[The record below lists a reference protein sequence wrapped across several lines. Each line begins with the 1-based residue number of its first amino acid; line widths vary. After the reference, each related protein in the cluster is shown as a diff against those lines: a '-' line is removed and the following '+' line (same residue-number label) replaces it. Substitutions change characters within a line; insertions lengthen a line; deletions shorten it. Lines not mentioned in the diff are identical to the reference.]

1 MPTETTV
8 RAQQLQPGAP
18 DEADYRAF
26 CSALSES
33 ARGRAFLAEYARR
46 NRNADTRPLLT
57 AIERL
62 QVSLAA
68 DPAAPAEVLVKQKLR
83 ALLDDITAA
92 QNEIEASV
100 MAIRT
105 AKLADLIAMVEQRLV
120 EIMASAVTGSMT
132 NPMTCAVPREPL
144 QQAPPDIPAEEA
156 RTHLAVVPP
165 SDQPELP
172 IPSPAVAQPPP
183 IALVRAEKTMAEVAF
198 AEPRPAF
205 PEDEARPAPAAA
217 APIAGNS
224 KASAPTDPFAA
235 INSLSEEERLA
246 LFT

>member
-1 MPTETTV
+1 MPTDTTA

-18 DEADYRAF
+18 DDADYHAF
-26 CSALSES
+26 CTALSES

-46 NRNADTRPLLT
+46 NRNTDTRPLLS

-62 QVSLAA
+62 QISLAA
-68 DPAAPAEVLVKQKLR
+68 DPATPAEVLVKQKLR
-83 ALLDDITAA
+83 ALLDDINTA

-120 EIMASAVTGSMT
+120 EIMAPAMSSPA
-132 NPMTCAVPREPL
+132 PREPL
-144 QQAPPDIPAEEA
+144 PPPPPEEAAEEA

-172 IPSPAVAQPPP
+172 IPSPALAQPPP
-183 IALVRAEKTMAEVAF
+183 IALVRIETAMAEVAF
-198 AEPRPAF
+198 AEPQ
-205 PEDEARPAPAAA
+205 PEPMEPKAAPPAA
-217 APIAGNS
+217 APIPPVPL
-224 KASAPTDPFAA
+224 KAPMPADPLAA
-235 INSLSEEERLA
+235 IKMLSEEERLA

>member
-1 MPTETTV
+1 MPTETTA

-26 CSALSES
+26 CTALSES

-46 NRNADTRPLLT
+46 NRNADTRPLLS
-57 AIERL
+57 ANERL
-62 QVSLAA
+62 QISLAA
-68 DPAAPAEVLVKQKLR
+68 DPAPPAEVLAKQKMR
-83 ALLDDITAA
+83 ALLHDITTA

-120 EIMASAVTGSMT
+120 EIITSAVSS
-132 NPMTCAVPREPL
+132 PAPVEPL
-144 QQAPPDIPAEEA
+144 PQPPLDTPTEQT
-156 RTHLAVVPP
+156 RPLAVVPP
-165 SDQPELP
+165 PDQPELP

-183 IALVRAEKTMAEVAF
+183 IALVRPETTMAEVTF
-198 AEPRPAF
+198 AEPQPAAKETKPPRPAAG
-205 PEDEARPAPAAA
+205 PVAGDPSQAPT
-217 APIAGNS
+217 
-224 KASAPTDPFAA
+224 PTDPLAA
-235 INSLSEEERLA
+235 INSLSEYERLA

>member
-8 RAQQLQPGAP
+8 RAQQLQPGSP

-68 DPAAPAEVLVKQKLR
+68 DPATPAEALVKQKLR
-83 ALLDDITAA
+83 VLLDDITTA

-120 EIMASAVTGSMT
+120 EIMASATSS
-132 NPMTCAVPREPL
+132 PVPRS
-144 QQAPPDIPAEEA
+144 APRTVAAAAGGRAHRRGAHPSCRRAAARSA
-156 RTHLAVVPP
+156 RTADPLARI
-165 SDQPELP
+165 S
-172 IPSPAVAQPPP
+172 
-183 IALVRAEKTMAEVAF
+183 
-198 AEPRPAF
+198 
-205 PEDEARPAPAAA
+205 PAAA
-217 APIAGNS
+217 DRAGSCGNNDGGS
-224 KASAPTDPFAA
+224 YLCRASVCD
-235 INSLSEEERLA
+235 SGE
-246 LFT
+246 

>member
-68 DPAAPAEVLVKQKLR
+68 DPATPAEALVKQKLR
-83 ALLDDITAA
+83 VLLDDITTA

-120 EIMASAVTGSMT
+120 EIMASATSS
-132 NPMTCAVPREPL
+132 PVPREPL
-144 QQAPPDIPAEEA
+144 PQPPLDAHTEEA
-156 RTHLAVVPP
+156 RIRLAVVPP
-165 SDQPELP
+165 PDQPELP
-172 IPSPAVAQPPP
+172 IPSPAVAQQPP
-183 IALVRAEKTMAEVAF
+183 IALVRAETTMAEVTF
-198 AEPRPAF
+198 AVPQPAI
-205 PEDEARPAPAAA
+205 PANEARPAP
-217 APIAGNS
+217 PVAGPV
-224 KASAPTDPFAA
+224 KASTPTDPLAA

>member
-1 MPTETTV
+1 MPTDTTA

-18 DEADYRAF
+18 DDADYHAF
-26 CSALSES
+26 CTALSES

-46 NRNADTRPLLT
+46 NRNTDTRPLLS

-62 QVSLAA
+62 QISLAA
-68 DPAAPAEVLVKQKLR
+68 DPATPAEVLVKQKLR
-83 ALLDDITAA
+83 ALLDDINTA

-120 EIMASAVTGSMT
+120 EIMAPAMSSPA
-132 NPMTCAVPREPL
+132 PREPL
-144 QQAPPDIPAEEA
+144 PPPPEEPAEEA
-156 RTHLAVVPP
+156 RARLAVVPP

-183 IALVRAEKTMAEVAF
+183 IALVRIETAMAEVAF
-198 AEPRPAF
+198 AEPQPEPMNEPKAAPPAVA
-205 PEDEARPAPAAA
+205 PIPPAPLK
-217 APIAGNS
+217 APM
-224 KASAPTDPFAA
+224 PTDPLAA
-235 INSLSEEERLA
+235 IKMLSEEERLA

>member
-1 MPTETTV
+1 MPTDTTA

-18 DEADYRAF
+18 DDADYHAF
-26 CSALSES
+26 CTALSES

-46 NRNADTRPLLT
+46 NRNTDTRPLLS

-62 QVSLAA
+62 QISLAA
-68 DPAAPAEVLVKQKLR
+68 DPATPAEVLVKQKLR
-83 ALLDDITAA
+83 ALLDDINTA

-120 EIMASAVTGSMT
+120 EIMAPAMSSPA
-132 NPMTCAVPREPL
+132 PREPL
-144 QQAPPDIPAEEA
+144 PPPPPEEAAEEA

-183 IALVRAEKTMAEVAF
+183 IALVRIETAMAEVAF
-198 AEPRPAF
+198 AAPQPEPMEPKA
-205 PEDEARPAPAAA
+205 APPAA
-217 APIAGNS
+217 APIPPVPL
-224 KASAPTDPFAA
+224 KAPMPADPLAA
-235 INSLSEEERLA
+235 IKMLSEEERLA

>member
-1 MPTETTV
+1 MPTDTTA

-46 NRNADTRPLLT
+46 NRNTDTRPLLT

-68 DPAAPAEVLVKQKLR
+68 DPALPAEVLVRQKLR
-83 ALLDDITAA
+83 ALLDDIASA

-105 AKLADLIAMVEQRLV
+105 AKLADLVALVEHRLV
-120 EIMASAVTGSMT
+120 EIMASAMS
-132 NPMTCAVPREPL
+132 NPGQREPL
-144 QQAPPDIPAEEA
+144 PEPPAAGPAEEA
-156 RTHLAVVPP
+156 RVYLAVVPP
-165 SDQPELP
+165 PDQPELP
-172 IPSPAVAQPPP
+172 MPSPALAQPPP
-183 IALVRAEKTMAEVAF
+183 IALVRTETNAVEVPLPAN
-198 AEPRPAF
+198 EPRL
-205 PEDEARPAPAAA
+205 DLPAAVPGASSPLKA
-217 APIAGNS
+217 AM
-224 KASAPTDPFAA
+224 PTDPLDA
-235 INSLSEEERLA
+235 INALSEEERLA

>member
-18 DEADYRAF
+18 DEADYHAF
-26 CSALSES
+26 CTALSES

-46 NRNADTRPLLT
+46 NRNTDTRPLLS

-62 QVSLAA
+62 QISLAS
-68 DPAAPAEVLVKQKLR
+68 DPATPAEVLVKQKLR
-83 ALLDDITAA
+83 ALLDDINTA
-92 QNEIEASV
+92 QDEIEASV

-120 EIMASAVTGSMT
+120 EIMAPAMSSPA
-132 NPMTCAVPREPL
+132 PREPL
-144 QQAPPDIPAEEA
+144 PPLPPEEPAEEA
-156 RTHLAVVPP
+156 RTRLAVVPP

-183 IALVRAEKTMAEVAF
+183 IALVRAETVTADVAL
-198 AEPRPAF
+198 PASH
-205 PEDEARPAPAAA
+205 PEIPADA
-217 APIAGNS
+217 
-224 KASAPTDPFAA
+224 
-235 INSLSEEERLA
+235 
-246 LFT
+246 

>member
-18 DEADYRAF
+18 DEADYHAF
-26 CSALSES
+26 CTALSES

-46 NRNADTRPLLT
+46 NRNADTRPLLN

-62 QVSLAA
+62 QISLVA

-83 ALLDDITAA
+83 ALLDDINSA

-120 EIMASAVTGSMT
+120 EIMAPAMSGPAT
-132 NPMTCAVPREPL
+132 REPL
-144 QQAPPDIPAEEA
+144 PPSPEEPAEEA
-156 RTHLAVVPP
+156 RARLAVVPP

-183 IALVRAEKTMAEVAF
+183 IALVRTETAIAEVAF
-198 AEPRPAF
+198 VEPQPAV
-205 PEDEARPAPAAA
+205 PVNDPKAARATAVAPV
-217 APIAGNS
+217 PL
-224 KASAPTDPFAA
+224 KTPMPTDPLAA
-235 INSLSEEERLA
+235 IKMLSEEERLA

>member
-1 MPTETTV
+1 MPTDTA

-18 DEADYRAF
+18 DEADYHAF
-26 CSALSES
+26 CAALSES

-62 QVSLAA
+62 QISLAT
-68 DPAAPAEVLVKQKLR
+68 DPAAPAEELVKQKLR
-83 ALLDDITAA
+83 ALLDDINTA

-120 EIMASAVTGSMT
+120 EIMTRAVS
-132 NPMTCAVPREPL
+132 NPAPREPL
-144 QQAPPDIPAEEA
+144 PPSPPEEPPEEA
-156 RTHLAVVPP
+156 RARLAVVPP

-172 IPSPAVAQPPP
+172 IPSPAVGQTPP
-183 IALVRAEKTMAEVAF
+183 IALVRTDMIMAEVTV
-198 AEPRPAF
+198 AEPQAAPRVAPPAAV
-205 PEDEARPAPAAA
+205 PVPPAPLK
-217 APIAGNS
+217 APM
-224 KASAPTDPFAA
+224 PTDPLAA
-235 INSLSEEERLA
+235 IKMLSEEERLA

>member
-1 MPTETTV
+1 H
-8 RAQQLQPGAP
+8 
-18 DEADYRAF
+18 AF

-120 EIMASAVTGSMT
+120 EIMASAATGSMT
-132 NPMTCAVPREPL
+132 NPMTNPMTSAVPREPL

-172 IPSPAVAQPPP
+172 IPSPAVAQPP
-183 IALVRAEKTMAEVAF
+183 
-198 AEPRPAF
+198 
-205 PEDEARPAPAAA
+205 
-217 APIAGNS
+217 
-224 KASAPTDPFAA
+224 
-235 INSLSEEERLA
+235 
-246 LFT
+246 

>member
-1 MPTETTV
+1 MPTETTA

-18 DEADYRAF
+18 DEADYHAF
-26 CSALSES
+26 CTALSES

-46 NRNADTRPLLT
+46 NRNTDTRPLLT

-62 QVSLAA
+62 QISLAA
-68 DPAAPAEVLVKQKLR
+68 DPAEPAEVLVKQKLR
-83 ALLDDITAA
+83 ALLDDITTT

-105 AKLADLIAMVEQRLV
+105 AKLADLIAMVEHRLV
-120 EIMASAVTGSMT
+120 EIMTIAMSRPA
-132 NPMTCAVPREPL
+132 PREPL
-144 QQAPPDIPAEEA
+144 PAPPPDEPAEESRA
-156 RTHLAVVPP
+156 FLAVVPP

-172 IPSPAVAQPPP
+172 IPSPAVAQPPS
-183 IALVRAEKTMAEVAF
+183 IALVQTEIVMADV
-198 AEPRPAF
+198 
-205 PEDEARPAPAAA
+205 PAAA
-217 APIAGNS
+217 PQPALPVNAL
-224 KASAPTDPFAA
+224 KASLPGAGDPLKVTMPTDPLAA

>member
-46 NRNADTRPLLT
+46 NRNAETRPLLT

-83 ALLDDITAA
+83 ALLDDIATA

-120 EIMASAVTGSMT
+120 EIMASAMIRPVS
-132 NPMTCAVPREPL
+132 NPGPREPL
-144 QQAPPDIPAEEA
+144 PQPPPDTPAEETRA
-156 RTHLAVVPP
+156 HLAVVPP

-183 IALVRAEKTMAEVAF
+183 IALVRAETIMAEVTF
-198 AEPRPAF
+198 AEPRPMV
-205 PEDEARPAPAAA
+205 P
-217 APIAGNS
+217 
-224 KASAPTDPFAA
+224 
-235 INSLSEEERLA
+235 
-246 LFT
+246 

>member
-1 MPTETTV
+1 MPTETTA

-18 DEADYRAF
+18 DEADYHAF
-26 CSALSES
+26 CTALSES

-46 NRNADTRPLLT
+46 NRNTDTRPLLT

-62 QVSLAA
+62 QISLAA
-68 DPAAPAEVLVKQKLR
+68 DPAEPAEVLVRQKLR
-83 ALLDDITAA
+83 ALLDDITTT

-105 AKLADLIAMVEQRLV
+105 AKLADLVAKVEHRLV
-120 EIMASAVTGSMT
+120 EIMTIAMNRPA
-132 NPMTCAVPREPL
+132 PREPL
-144 QQAPPDIPAEEA
+144 PASPPDEPAEEA
-156 RTHLAVVPP
+156 RAFLAVVPP

-172 IPSPAVAQPPP
+172 IPSPAVTQPPP
-183 IALVRAEKTMAEVAF
+183 IALVQTEIVMA
-198 AEPRPAF
+198 
-205 PEDEARPAPAAA
+205 DLPAAA
-217 APIAGNS
+217 PQPALSVNALKPSLPGAGDPL
-224 KASAPTDPFAA
+224 KVTMPTDPLAA

>member
-1 MPTETTV
+1 MPTDTTA

-18 DEADYRAF
+18 DDADYHAF
-26 CSALSES
+26 CTALSES

-46 NRNADTRPLLT
+46 NRNTDTRPLLS

-62 QVSLAA
+62 QISLAD
-68 DPAAPAEVLVKQKLR
+68 DPATPAEVLVKQKLR
-83 ALLDDITAA
+83 ALLDDINTA

-120 EIMASAVTGSMT
+120 EIMAPAMSSPA
-132 NPMTCAVPREPL
+132 PREPL
-144 QQAPPDIPAEEA
+144 PPPPPEEAAEEA

-183 IALVRAEKTMAEVAF
+183 IALVRIETAMAEVAF
-198 AEPRPAF
+198 AEPQ
-205 PEDEARPAPAAA
+205 PEPMEPKAAPPAA
-217 APIAGNS
+217 APIPPVPL
-224 KASAPTDPFAA
+224 KAPMPADPLAA
-235 INSLSEEERLA
+235 IKMLSEEERLA

>member
-1 MPTETTV
+1 MPSETTA

-18 DEADYRAF
+18 DEADYHAF
-26 CSALSES
+26 CTALSES

-46 NRNADTRPLLT
+46 NRNSDTRPLLT

-62 QVSLAA
+62 QVSLAV
-68 DPAAPAEVLVKQKLR
+68 DPGTPAEVLVKQKLR

-105 AKLADLIAMVEQRLV
+105 AKLADLIAMVEQTLV
-120 EIMASAVTGSMT
+120 EIMASAVGTVM
-132 NPMTCAVPREPL
+132 PREPL
-144 QQAPPDIPAEEA
+144 PSPPREEAAEET
-156 RTHLAVVPP
+156 RTRLAVVPP

-183 IALVRAEKTMAEVAF
+183 IALVRTEGPTATAMADVAR
-198 AEPRPAF
+198 ADAQPALPANEPSPVS
-205 PEDEARPAPAAA
+205 PAAVPVA
-217 APIAGNS
+217 VEPS
-224 KASAPTDPFAA
+224 KISAPTDPLAA
-235 INSLSEEERLA
+235 INSLSTEERLA

>member
-1 MPTETTV
+1 MPTDTAA

-18 DEADYRAF
+18 DEADYHAF
-26 CSALSES
+26 CTALSES

-46 NRNADTRPLLT
+46 NRNADTRPLLS

-62 QVSLAA
+62 QVSLA

-83 ALLDDITAA
+83 ALLDDIATS

-120 EIMASAVTGSMT
+120 EIMTHAMSKPA
-132 NPMTCAVPREPL
+132 PRESSL
-144 QQAPPDIPAEEA
+144 PPSPEDPAEEA
-156 RTHLAVVPP
+156 RARLAVVPP

-183 IALVRAEKTMAEVAF
+183 IALVRTETAMAEVAF
-198 AEPRPAF
+198 AETQPAL
-205 PEDEARPAPAAA
+205 PANEAAPPAPVPVPP
-217 APIAGNS
+217 APLKTS
-224 KASAPTDPFAA
+224 TPPDPLAA
-235 INSLSEEERLA
+235 IKMLSEEERLA

>member
-1 MPTETTV
+1 MPTDTTA

-18 DEADYRAF
+18 DDADYHAF
-26 CSALSES
+26 CTALSES

-46 NRNADTRPLLT
+46 NRNTDTRPLLS

-62 QVSLAA
+62 QISLAS
-68 DPAAPAEVLVKQKLR
+68 DPATPAEVLVKQKLR
-83 ALLDDITAA
+83 ALLDDINTA

-120 EIMASAVTGSMT
+120 EIMAPAMSSPA
-132 NPMTCAVPREPL
+132 PREPL
-144 QQAPPDIPAEEA
+144 PPPPPEEPAEEA
-156 RTHLAVVPP
+156 RTRLAVVPP

-172 IPSPAVAQPPP
+172 IPSPALAQPPP
-183 IALVRAEKTMAEVAF
+183 IALVRIETAMAEVAF
-198 AEPRPAF
+198 AEPQ
-205 PEDEARPAPAAA
+205 PEPMEPKAAPPAA
-217 APIAGNS
+217 APIPPVPL
-224 KASAPTDPFAA
+224 KAPMPTDPLAA
-235 INSLSEEERLA
+235 IKMLSEEERLA